1 MSKIPWRTAIFL
13 LLSITAVQ
21 LFASDLEGTSWTLQ
35 QFQSTDDSQ
44 PVQQP
49 ENSSLY
55 TLNFQSDG
63 RLFMQLNCN
72 QGNDS
77 WQSCLQ
83 FVRVGEARYR
93 IPDALIYGG

>member
-1 MSKIPWRTAIFL
+1 MNKIPWRAAIFL
-13 LLSITAVQ
+13 MLSIPAAQ
-21 LFASDLEGTSWTLQ
+21 LFASDLEGTSWILQ
-35 QFQSTDDSQ
+35 QFRSMDDGQ

-55 TLNFQSDG
+55 NLDFQSDG

-72 QGNDS
+72 QGTDS

-83 FVRVGEARYR
+83 FVRVGDERYQ